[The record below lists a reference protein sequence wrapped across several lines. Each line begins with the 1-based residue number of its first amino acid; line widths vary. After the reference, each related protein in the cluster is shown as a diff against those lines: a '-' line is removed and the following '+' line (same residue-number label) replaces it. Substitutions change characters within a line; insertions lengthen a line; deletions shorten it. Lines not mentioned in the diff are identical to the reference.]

1 MGQEQFRED
10 SPQRSG
16 QRLGSSGT
24 YYQWLDIPSTATAEE
39 VRKAYRLKSKLYHP
53 DTTALNPETAVQ
65 KFRELNEA
73 YAVLGNPEQRSRYN
87 LWLSST
93 GDRFIPP
100 SEKAMAAGVR
110 TKSAG
115 VYTGPQERP
124 LSPGELFALFL
135 LGFTF
140 VACLVLA
147 LILGIARGEMVLTAL
162 PVALEKASIPQPNL
176 PPTLSQTTAQPA
188 SPQSV
193 ANTPM
198 AQKSM
203 AGTSMEKKSMV
214 SKSAVSKSAST
225 KSLPPKSMPPNSFP
239 PNSTPM
245 KALTTLPQKDSGI
258 IKKRQTFL
266 ARPETQSKDS
276 SRAVLGS
283 PKAG

>member
-1 MGQEQFRED
+1 VGQEQFRED

-53 DTTALNPETAVQ
+53 DTTTLNPETAVQ

-93 GDRFIPP
+93 GDRFVPP
-100 SEKAMAAGVR
+100 PDKTSAAGVR
-110 TKSAG
+110 AKSVG

-124 LSPGELFALFL
+124 LSPGELFALFI

-140 VACLVLA
+140 IACLVLA
-147 LILGIARGEMVLTAL
+147 MILGIARGEMVLTAL
-162 PVALEKASIPQPNL
+162 PVALEKASIPQQNL
-176 PPTLSQTTAQPA
+176 PPTLSQKTAQPA

-193 ANTPM
+193 ANTSM

-214 SKSAVSKSAST
+214 SKSAVHEVVA
-225 KSLPPKSMPPNSFP
+225 PKVTAP
-239 PNSTPM
+239 
-245 KALTTLPQKDSGI
+245 
-258 IKKRQTFL
+258 
-266 ARPETQSKDS
+266 
-276 SRAVLGS
+276 
-283 PKAG
+283 